1 MVKRNDSGN
10 LLCEVT
16 RLDIIR
22 AAKSQSPDRFLKK
35 NNYTTK
41 DFKNLNFKKLF
52 IDDELLI
59 VLRISDYTVS
69 IMFEGA
75 FEELQHLL
83 RNMRGPNRIKRI
95 TRTVVQEALSRAL
108 DTEDLYVSCSCAD
121 FKYRFRYYA
130 TQKDYL
136 FGKPAENR
144 HPKFKKTNMD
154 DEKGYVCKHLL
165 AALYGK
171 RWVPFA
177 AKAWLEYIQANP
189 ELSEDYIWP
198 NRKRSKRNNDTD
210 KVETNTSNKN
220 ALDDESENQS
230 DITNKNSTV
239 AKNDKDSTDTTANDS
254 KKPNATK
261 SEDDAV
267 DTED

>member
-1 MVKRNDSGN
+1 MDKHRYYNT
-10 LLCEVT
+10 LCEVT
-16 RLDIIR
+16 RMDIIR
-22 AAKSQSPDRFLKK
+22 AAKNQSPDRFLKK
-35 NNYTTK
+35 NSYTTK

-59 VLRISDYTVS
+59 VLRIGDYVVS

-75 FEELQHLL
+75 FEELQHLVH
-83 RNMRGPNRIKRI
+83 NMRGPNRIKRI

-165 AALYGK
+165 TALYGK

-177 AKAWLEYIQANP
+177 AKAWLDYIQANP

-198 NRKRSKRNNDTD
+198 NRKRNKRNSDTD
-210 KVETNTSNKN
+210 NVETNPNNKKPPEDDIKDMTDNNESSNRDN
-220 ALDDESENQS
+220 S
-230 DITNKNSTV
+230 DN
-239 AKNDKDSTDTTANDS
+239 AKNTDSS
-254 KKPNATK
+254 
-261 SEDDAV
+261 DAV
-267 DTED
+267 TED